1 MQMAL
6 NPHMAANANAPSS
19 SPPVDPALLVPALPL
34 PDGRG
39 PEPDAEPEPVGAA
52 PEAEP
57 ELEPE
62 GEAGA
67 PEAAG
72 YSSEL
77 A

>member
-19 SPPVDPALLVPALPL
+19 SPPVDPALLAPAL

-52 PEAEP
+52 PDAEP